1 MGREFGVAGS
11 RIAVVGLMLAVASV
25 GLDADAAWCP

>member
-1 MGREFGVAGS
+1 MRIGVVAGL
-11 RIAVVGLMLAVASV
+11 RCTVVALMLVVASV